1 MLWGAGTVQPS
12 GDSSPRLLDQEM
24 MGLLFQNNYLCGQK
38 LAPRDCAADPGQCRT
53 MGNTNMYGYPAHFDL
68 QNARLQVSYFL
79 PSTQTLIETTCADDI
94 IQVTGDLGWNN
105 PEVTFEEVSCDLGDF
120 GDWDA
125 DCYCP
130 HS

>member
-1 MLWGAGTVQPS
+1 MLWGAGIVQPS

-38 LAPRDCAADPGQCRT
+38 LAPWECAADPGQCRT

-79 PSTQTLIETTCADDI
+79 PSTQTLIETPYAD
-94 IQVTGDLGWNN
+94 
-105 PEVTFEEVSCDLGDF
+105 S
-120 GDWDA
+120 GDWGSWLEQ
-125 DCYCP
+125 P
-130 HS
+130 